1 MKPPYI
7 NAFWGFLLL
16 VLNAASLIAQQE
28 SWQLK
33 DRVTGEPIA
42 FATVLTGP
50 DKGTIS
56 NEEGMFSLDLDKI
69 GPAGVRISCMGY
81 RTLTLGRERFGAAD
95 RLLLLEPAAIQLNE
109 VQLGNRIPGADEI
122 IRLVREKLASNYPQ
136 QGQPYQLFYRESEH
150 MQFDRLDLE
159 LEKASDLNKA
169 ALQQADARLRK
180 LGEDIVRSNAR
191 KFLDFSGAYMAHSDT
206 SSVLRIDRVT
216 ELLDH
221 NKDYSMDN
229 IQERAKRIILS
240 HLDSTRTYKL
250 KTGMFKIEDSISP
263 TEEFTDSEAEDSTNL
278 SYLKGK
284 ARGLAEIA
292 SWKEGTRLRDFLD
305 PDLYEY
311 TFLKATYFDGNY
323 VYAVGF
329 EPDRR
334 KAKYS
339 GTLYVDVNSFAV
351 LKADYQYAPGRTG
364 EKVNLKLL
372 LGIRYEENLS
382 RGTVIFRRNETNQFL
397 PYFVQQQYG
406 NYIYLHRDLKFIEN
420 SPLGKKVRFDFLLE
434 GGVRQTESALLRP
447 LDGQQAA
454 GLAQA
459 PQPKKIYLVK
469 LDHYEP
475 TIWQDTEVIEP
486 LEAMR
491 NFRVKTD

>member
-1 MKPPYI
+1 MKSSI
-7 NAFWGFLLL
+7 IRALGGILL
-16 VLNAASLIAQQE
+16 VFSGAASLFAQQGT
-28 SWQLK
+28 WQLK
-33 DRVTGEPIA
+33 DKVTGEPIA
-42 FATVLTGP
+42 FATVLIGP
-50 DKGTIS
+50 DKGTIT
-56 NEEGMFSLDLDKI
+56 NEEGLFSLDLDKI

-81 RTLTLGRERFGAAD
+81 RTLTLESDQFGGGD
-95 RLLLLEPAAIQLNE
+95 RSFLLEPAAIQLNE
-109 VQLGNRIPGADEI
+109 VQLGSRIPGADEI
-122 IRLVREKLASNYPQ
+122 VRRVRENLASNYPQ
-136 QGQPYQLFYRESEH
+136 KGMPYQLFYRESEH
-150 MQFDRLDLE
+150 MLFDRLDLE

-169 ALQQADARLRK
+169 DLQQADARLRQ
-180 LGEDIVRSNAR
+180 LGDDIVRSNAR
-191 KFLDFSGAYMAHSDT
+191 KFLDFSGAYLAQNDT
-206 SSVLRIDRVT
+206 SAVLRVDRVT

-221 NKDYSMDN
+221 DRDYSMDN
-229 IQERAKRIILS
+229 IQERAKRIILA
-240 HLDSTRTYKL
+240 HLDSTQTYKL
-250 KTGMFKIEDSISP
+250 KSGMFKIEDSISP
-263 TEEFTDSEAEDSTNL
+263 TKEFTETKSEDSTKL

-339 GTLYVDVNSFAV
+339 GTLYVDANSFAV
-351 LKADYQYAPGRTG
+351 LKADYQYAPGKEG

-372 LGIRYEENLS
+372 LGIRFEENLS
-382 RGTVIFRRNETNQFL
+382 RGTVIFRRNETNEFI
-397 PYFVQQQYG
+397 PYFIQQAYG

-434 GGVRQTESALLRP
+434 GGVRQAESALLRP
-447 LDGQQAA
+447 LDAA
-454 GLAQA
+454 EAAALEQV
-459 PQPKKIYLVK
+459 PQPEKVFLVK

-491 NFRVKTD
+491 NFRVGKD